1 MWFWHVPFWCLSQIL
16 KVLLRSLHS
25 GLSVLQRFVS
35 SRLSESRS
43 VASLCNPVDCSPPG
57 SSVRGIL
64 QARILE
70 WVTIPF
76 SRGSSQPRDL
86 LNCRQILYHLSHHRS
101 PQLAL
106 NFSKFANLYSENIL
120 AFQML
125 WKNFSG
131 NK

>member
-70 WVTIPF
+70 WVVMPS
-76 SRGSSQPRDL
+76 SRGSSQPRDQTQASCVAGDSL
-86 LNCRQILYHLSHHRS
+86 LSELYLCLVFSCVSAALHQVS
-101 PQLAL
+101 PHTRAVRPLAKVL
-106 NFSKFANLYSENIL
+106 
-120 AFQML
+120 
-125 WKNFSG
+125 
-131 NK
+131 